1 MNQEGQKLS
10 KRHGGFDMEEYKQEK
25 ILPAALLNFVA
36 LHGWR
41 RRGLK
46 SEVLTLEEMVRHVSN
61 HSSPRAPVQSGI
73 LT

>member
-1 MNQEGQKLS
+1 
-10 KRHGGFDMEEYKQEK
+10 MEEYKQEK

-46 SEVLTLEEMVRHVSN
+46 SEVLTLEEMVKHVSN
-61 HSSPRAPVQSGI
+61 RLALRTGSSPGSDMFA
-73 LT
+73 